1 MKITPQDYSVYLC
14 HTGCGNHQ
22 LFIKNVSADADFI
35 RVITG
40 YAQMTRDKRTGT
52 IMNQWIITPL
62 RPENEHVH
70 LGNIARRS
78 HKSQRLWVAFEAVK
92 RGKKNVTVGVFAAL
106 SPPPSSWRTKVGAL
120 TYLDIVSSDKIEIDI
135 HQLEPLLLSTFSVT
149 NLYGVAN
156 K

>member
-1 MKITPQDYSVYLC
+1 MKITPQDYSVYLY
-14 HTGCGNHQ
+14 HIGSGNHQ

-40 YAQMTRDKRTGT
+40 YTQMTRGKRMGT

-78 HKSQRLWVAFEAVK
+78 YKSQRLWVAFEAVK
-92 RGKKNVTVGVFAAL
+92 RGKKNVTVGTFVAL
-106 SPPPSSWRTKVGAL
+106 SPQPSTWRTKTGAL
-120 TYLDIVSSDKIEIDI
+120 THFDIKSGNNLNRSLAICTNDSFIE
-135 HQLEPLLLSTFSVT
+135 V
-149 NLYGVAN
+149 
-156 K
+156 